1 MAIAR
6 GVFIVI
12 ISQCQT
18 GIVSSAYAAGAAFA
32 QAGCVLG
39 ADMTPEGASVARI
52 PILTIFSCFGE
63 AELCSGLGRPDCY
76 SAKRTSRDEYS
87 WRTDTSRHCQIQPFE
102 FILFAIGR

>member
-1 MAIAR
+1 LLLSILSAGNGPSNREDIIREIKVAIAR

-39 ADMTPEGASVARI
+39 ADMTPEG
-52 PILTIFSCFGE
+52 
-63 AELCSGLGRPDCY
+63 LC
-76 SAKRTSRDEYS
+76 
-87 WRTDTSRHCQIQPFE
+87 
-102 FILFAIGR
+102 

>member
-1 MAIAR
+1 MLRAGNGPSNREDIIREIKVAIAR

-39 ADMTPEGASVARI
+39 ADMTPEGFFQITSF
-52 PILTIFSCFGE
+52 LFIFFN
-63 AELCSGLGRPDCY
+63 
-76 SAKRTSRDEYS
+76 KR
-87 WRTDTSRHCQIQPFE
+87 HLQN
-102 FILFAIGR
+102 

>member
-1 MAIAR
+1 VAIAR

-39 ADMTPEGASVARI
+39 ADMTPEGLFLISSSSF
-52 PILTIFSCFGE
+52 IFF
-63 AELCSGLGRPDCY
+63 
-76 SAKRTSRDEYS
+76 
-87 WRTDTSRHCQIQPFE
+87 
-102 FILFAIGR
+102 